1 MNAPFNKTLAQAVFL
16 ILVRIDILLGRKV
29 LAVIRI
35 GIRSLSIWLNEPL
48 MLLGQLPIKQVG
60 DLVSLG

>member
-35 GIRSLSIWLNEPL
+35 GIRSLSI
-48 MLLGQLPIKQVG
+48 
-60 DLVSLG
+60 